1 MVAAV
6 LPLLTP
12 VLLRS
17 HSLPLFLGLQTL
29 DFMPHGQCY
38 LWQKDLMVLHLLS
51 DGLIAIAYYC
61 IPFFLISLTRQRE
74 DLPFK
79 DVFFLFGV
87 FIISCG
93 TTHLFSIWTL
103 WHPQYWVEGFLK
115 AITALSSLYTALTLF
130 PLMPRILAIPSPAM
144 LQSSNDRLAIEVLER
159 QEAQAEIQ
167 RLNADLEDRIAQ
179 RTQELE
185 IANQNL
191 RETNEKLRSAMKERL
206 QMTLTLQNQRRS
218 FQTLL
223 DKIPS
228 IIARFDVSLRHVYV
242 NPTVEKITGIPVEEF
257 LNKTNGELG
266 MPPDLVQQWENQIL
280 EVFTSGQPRSIEFT
294 YGVSPGSQTFQS
306 DLIPEYTEQ
315 GDEPRAVEYV
325 LAITRDVTAEKQMES
340 QLRLAA
346 EQDGLTQVANR
357 RMFNQYLEEQWL
369 QALQSQTP
377 LALILC
383 DVDFFKLYND
393 TYGHLAGD
401 ECLHRVAQALARC
414 VRRSQDLV
422 ARYGGEEFGL
432 ILPNMDLKEASDL
445 ADRLRT
451 TILNCQIPHQSSPI
465 SPYLTLSLG
474 CVSGI
479 PQINLQS
486 ADLITQTDLC
496 LYQAKRWGR
505 NQVSMAQLASA

>member
-1 MVAAV
+1 M
-6 LPLLTP
+6 
-12 VLLRS
+12 
-17 HSLPLFLGLQTL
+17 
-29 DFMPHGQCY
+29 
-38 LWQKDLMVLHLLS
+38 
-51 DGLIAIAYYC
+51 
-61 IPFFLISLTRQRE
+61 
-74 DLPFK
+74 
-79 DVFFLFGV
+79 
-87 FIISCG
+87 
-93 TTHLFSIWTL
+93 
-103 WHPQYWVEGFLK
+103 
-115 AITALSSLYTALTLF
+115 
-130 PLMPRILAIPSPAM
+130 
-144 LQSSNDRLAIEVLER
+144 
-159 QEAQAEIQ
+159 
-167 RLNADLEDRIAQ
+167 
-179 RTQELE
+179 
-185 IANQNL
+185 
-191 RETNEKLRSAMKERL
+191 
-206 QMTLTLQNQRRS
+206 
-218 FQTLL
+218 
-223 DKIPS
+223 
-228 IIARFDVSLRHVYV
+228 
-242 NPTVEKITGIPVEEF
+242 
-257 LNKTNGELG
+257 
-266 MPPDLVQQWENQIL
+266 
-280 EVFTSGQPRSIEFT
+280 
-294 YGVSPGSQTFQS
+294 SPGSHTFQS

-340 QLRLAA
+340 QLRLAV